1 MTNPVLLLHGF
12 GTTAARTWR
21 DNGWIDLLADLGR
34 TVVAPDLPGHGPP
47 PQPHDPAA
55 YAGLAGQVAEL
66 LPAPPVVLDAIGFSQ
81 GSRLLLELAA
91 DDPARFGRLV
101 VTGVGANV
109 LRHDDSDA
117 LARALASDV
126 VADHPLARYFQ
137 GLAADGDR
145 DALVAFL
152 RRPGQSALTPQ
163 RLAGVTCPVLVVLGE
178 DDFAG
183 PAEPLVE
190 ALPNATLVSV
200 PRLDHFA
207 TPKDLRVLDAALTFL
222 GAAP

>member
-1 MTNPVLLLHGF
+1 MTNPVVLLHGF
-12 GTTAARTWR
+12 GTNAARTWR
-21 DNGWIDLLADLGR
+21 DNGWIDLLNDLGR

-47 PQPHDPAA
+47 PQPHEPAA
-55 YAGLAGQVAEL
+55 YADLPAQVAAL
-66 LPAPPVVLDAIGFSQ
+66 LPAPPVVVDALGFSQ

-91 DDPARFGRLV
+91 EDPSRFGRLV
-101 VTGVGANV
+101 ITGAGANV
-109 LRHDDSDA
+109 LRHDDSEA

-126 VADHPLARYFQ
+126 VADHPQARYFQ
-137 GLAADGDR
+137 SLAAEGDR

-152 RRPGQSALTPQ
+152 RRPGQAALTPQ
-163 RLAGVTCPVLVVLGE
+163 RLARVTCPVLVVLGE

-183 PAEPLVE
+183 PGQPLVD
-190 ALPNATLVSV
+190 ALPDATLVSV

-207 TPKDLRVLDAALTFL
+207 TPKDLRVLDAALEFL